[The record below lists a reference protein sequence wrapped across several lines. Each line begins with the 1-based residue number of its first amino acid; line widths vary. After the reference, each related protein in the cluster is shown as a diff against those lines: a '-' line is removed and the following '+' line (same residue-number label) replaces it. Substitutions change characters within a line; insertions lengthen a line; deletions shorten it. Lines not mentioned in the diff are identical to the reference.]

1 MSPGGSLALFTG
13 MDVDHPELDQ
23 AWDRQ
28 ARSETAIQRLDRN
41 WNSLLQELRV
51 LQTGVQFLTGFLLVL
66 PFQPRFDALSE
77 SMREVYLATVACS
90 VGSAVLLIAPVG
102 MHRIL
107 FRQRKLRQLVSA
119 AHRMALSGLGLL
131 GLALA
136 GVTVIIFDA
145 VAGHTAAVLAGSC
158 TVAGL
163 VGFWIVLPVAIRLVG
178 RPATE
183 EAIPS
188 NGLRTD

>member
-1 MSPGGSLALFTG
+1 

-28 ARSETAIQRLDRN
+28 ARSETETQRLDRN

-51 LQTGVQFLTGFLLVL
+51 LQTGVQFLTGFLLVI
-66 PFQPRFDALSE
+66 PFQPRFDALGE

-119 AHRMALSGLGLL
+119 AHRMALSGLCLL

-158 TVAGL
+158 AFAGL
-163 VGFWIVLPVAIRLVG
+163 LGFWIVLPVAIRLVG
-178 RPATE
+178 RPTTE

-188 NGLRTD
+188 NGLHTD